1 MKITVASYNIM
12 HGALSQYDMKT
23 LVESIVLCGADIVGI
38 QEVDVG
44 AKRSGGRDIAAMMAQ
59 ELGFEYR
66 FSHSLDFQG
75 GSYGNVI
82 LSRYPIT
89 DSECHMLVSGK
100 YEQRSIGGVTV
111 KIGDENIVF
120 WNTHLSFENTEQ
132 RRLQIEQIR
141 DLLPKDRP
149 WILTGDFNTP
159 DFDEMRALGDISM
172 VNDFDHVHKT
182 FRESGS
188 PIDNIIYTAPWSVVR
203 ADIVDNDHSDHNL
216 LYAVIE
222 F

>member
-66 FSHSLDFQG
+66 FSRSLDFQG

-82 LSRYPIT
+82 LSRYPII

-111 KIGDENIVF
+111 KIGDENVVF

-141 DLLPKDRP
+141 DLLSKDRP

>member
-66 FSHSLDFQG
+66 FSRSLDFQG

-111 KIGDENIVF
+111 KIGDENVVF

>member
-66 FSHSLDFQG
+66 FSRSLDFQG

-111 KIGDENIVF
+111 KIGDENVVF

-141 DLLPKDRP
+141 DLLSKDRP